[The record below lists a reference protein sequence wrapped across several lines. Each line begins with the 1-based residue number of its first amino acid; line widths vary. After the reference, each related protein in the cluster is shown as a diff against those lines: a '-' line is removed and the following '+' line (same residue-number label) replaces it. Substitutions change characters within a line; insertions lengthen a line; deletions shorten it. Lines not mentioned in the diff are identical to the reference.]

1 MSAPSNKPVY
11 QPYGIWP
18 WLGGIAL
25 AAALIVLLF
34 AGTGGV

>member
-11 QPYGIWP
+11 QPYGLWP

-25 AAALIVLLF
+25 AAVVVTLLF
-34 AGTGGV
+34 AGAGGI